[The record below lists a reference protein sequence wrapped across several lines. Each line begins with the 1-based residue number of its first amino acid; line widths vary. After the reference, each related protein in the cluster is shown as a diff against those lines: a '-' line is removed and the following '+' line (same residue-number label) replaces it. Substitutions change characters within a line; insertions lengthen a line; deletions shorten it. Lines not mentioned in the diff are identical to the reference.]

1 LNLKVLL
8 FCLLLAPLHQA
19 PAQNE
24 AGVHKH
30 YFYHNLG
37 YGSDA
42 LMNPLSLLINSGFGI
57 LQVEGRSR
65 KLSEIDYAI
74 GCKNVAWN
82 VLSPI
87 ASIKVYGVG
96 DFLANE
102 VIPFSLGRK
111 HGQFWPNYQNHLIGG
126 GMSYRAMAEW
136 YETHGFGYPRTLA
149 AITVMATHFLNE
161 VVENNSYVGRTVDPI
176 ADLYIFDPAGILLFS
191 SESVSRFFAETL
203 HLADWSYQ
211 PAYNPRSRTIENMGQ
226 NYSIKYKLRASGR
239 LSIFY
244 YFGMSGILGVS
255 YEFRP
260 SESFSLGM
268 GLRAKGIVRLDEK
281 TNALLETATLTWNAG
296 FFYDRN
302 NSLLFSILSSG
313 VNNYRVIANVYPGLI
328 SFGKFSPGV
337 FAALSP
343 DNKIVAGLNVVY
355 FPLGLAANLR

>member
-1 LNLKVLL
+1 
-8 FCLLLAPLHQA
+8 
-19 PAQNE
+19 
-24 AGVHKH
+24 
-30 YFYHNLG
+30 
-37 YGSDA
+37 
-42 LMNPLSLLINSGFGI
+42 
-57 LQVEGRSR
+57 
-65 KLSEIDYAI
+65 
-74 GCKNVAWN
+74 
-82 VLSPI
+82 
-87 ASIKVYGVG
+87 
-96 DFLANE
+96 
-102 VIPFSLGRK
+102 
-111 HGQFWPNYQNHLIGG
+111 
-126 GMSYRAMAEW
+126 
-136 YETHGFGYPRTLA
+136 
-149 AITVMATHFLNE
+149 
-161 VVENNSYVGRTVDPI
+161 
-176 ADLYIFDPAGILLFS
+176 
-191 SESVSRFFAETL
+191 
-203 HLADWSYQ
+203 
-211 PAYNPRSRTIENMGQ
+211 MGQ

-255 YEFRP
+255 YEFRR

-355 FPLGLAANLR
+355 FPFGLAANLR